1 MARSV
6 NKKQSLSHTQSVRA
20 QLAVQC
26 PKVESQSFRNS
37 AWQRRCFHGLRYR
50 PTARLALQ
58 QAAPKQQSF
67 FPRRPWLTADA
78 GSAAS
83 SRLEQQPC
91 IMTLLGFAW
100 LYESSMKKR
109 PHAREEIEVDM
120 PDFSVSALSYPLA
133 LRFPS
138 EVAQQHK
145 PFLKCK
151 CARKKRNFSLVY
163 VCC

>member
-1 MARSV
+1 MSCSSAGC
-6 NKKQSLSHTQSVRA
+6 T
-20 QLAVQC
+20 LA
-26 PKVESQSFRNS
+26 
-37 AWQRRCFHGLRYR
+37 
-50 PTARLALQ
+50 AL
-58 QAAPKQQSF
+58 SF

-120 PDFSVSALSYPLA
+120 PDFSVSALSYPFA
-133 LRFPS
+133 LPFPS

-151 CARKKRNFSLVY
+151 CARKKKTSL
-163 VCC
+163 

>member
-1 MARSV
+1 MPCSQLCCQPSNSHGLAMARSV

-37 AWQRRCFHGLRYR
+37 AWQRRCLHGLRYR

-78 GSAAS
+78 GSVPS
-83 SRLEQQPC
+83 SRLEQQRC
-91 IMTLLGFAW
+91 IMTLHEIAW
-100 LYESSMKKR
+100 LYDSSTKKKR
-109 PHAREEIEVDM
+109 PHARKEIEVNM
-120 PDFSVSALSYPLA
+120 PEIFRVCFELPARA
-133 LRFPS
+133 FPF
-138 EVAQQHK
+138 
-145 PFLKCK
+145 P
-151 CARKKRNFSLVY
+151 
-163 VCC
+163 